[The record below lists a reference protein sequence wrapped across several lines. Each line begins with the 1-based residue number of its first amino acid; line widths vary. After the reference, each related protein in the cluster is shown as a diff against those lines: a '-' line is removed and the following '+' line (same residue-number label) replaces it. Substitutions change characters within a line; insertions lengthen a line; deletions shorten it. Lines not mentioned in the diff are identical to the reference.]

1 MKEEPNSTGNNDSV
15 STDSGRSATAAGS
28 GSYYGNGRSGT
39 GPGGVSTG
47 STGGTGRLFSL
58 DALRGFDMFWI
69 TGGQKLVF
77 ALATVTGWP
86 LFEWM
91 NSQMHHVEWNGFA
104 FYDMIFPLFLFLAGV
119 SMPYSFEARRNRGDT
134 RRKIY
139 LHALK
144 RMLVLVVL
152 GMLVN
157 RILELNPDNLRFAS
171 VLGRIGIA
179 WFLAALIVLN
189 SGLRWQIAWFWGLL
203 IIYCLLMLLVPV
215 PGFGAG
221 DLSPEGNLAGY
232 IDRLLLPGTM
242 YNELTEPEG
251 ILSTIPSVSTA
262 LLGVFAGH
270 LLRLETKRLN
280 GIRKAMLLIGA
291 GIISLF
297 LGMAWGAFFPV
308 NKYLWT
314 SSFVLYA
321 GGWSLMLLG
330 LFYLIIDVWQV
341 KKWAF
346 FFVVIGMN
354 SITIYVLQ
362 HRILRFDIIRDFFL
376 KGIHDLSPAAL
387 QPFISS
393 LGYIAVVWLFLWFL
407 YRNRI
412 FLKV

>member
-1 MKEEPNSTGNNDSV
+1 MTPSNTKSSSASKNP
-15 STDSGRSATAAGS
+15 SGRL
-28 GSYYGNGRSGT
+28 Y
-39 GPGGVSTG
+39 
-47 STGGTGRLFSL
+47 SL

-91 NSQMHHVEWNGFA
+91 NSQMHHVAWNGFA

-119 SMPYSFEARRNRGDT
+119 SMPYSFEARRNRGET
-134 RRKIY
+134 RQKIY

-179 WFLAALIVLN
+179 WFLAAMIVLN
-189 SGLRWQIAWFWGLL
+189 AGIRWQIAWFWGLL
-203 IIYCLLMLLVPV
+203 ILYCLLMLLVPV

-242 YNELTEPEG
+242 YTEFNEPEG

-270 LLRLETKRLN
+270 LLRLKTGRLN
-280 GIRKAMLLIGA
+280 GMKKALVLIGA
-291 GIISLF
+291 GILGLI
-297 LGMAWGAFFPV
+297 LGMAWGTFFPI
-308 NKYLWT
+308 NKNLWT

-330 LFYLIIDVWQV
+330 LFYLVIDVW
-341 KKWAF
+341 KMKRWAF

-376 KGIHDLSPAAL
+376 KGIHDISPEAL

>member
-1 MKEEPNSTGNNDSV
+1 MNARKKG
-15 STDSGRSATAAGS
+15 TDRAES
-28 GSYYGNGRSGT
+28 
-39 GPGGVSTG
+39 
-47 STGGTGRLFSL
+47 GRLFSL

-69 TGGQKLVF
+69 TGGQKLVW

-86 LFEWM
+86 LFTWM

-119 SMPYSFEARRNRGDT
+119 SMPYSFAAREKRGDS
-134 RRKIY
+134 RKKIY

-171 VLGRIGIA
+171 VLGRIGVA
-179 WFLAALIVLN
+179 WFLAAMIVLN
-189 SGLRWQIAWFWGLL
+189 ADIKWQVAWFWGLL
-203 IIYCLLMLLVPV
+203 ILYCLLMLLVPV
-215 PGFGAG
+215 PGYGAG
-221 DLSPEGNLAGY
+221 ILTPEGNLAGY

-242 YNELTEPEG
+242 YTEFNEPEG
-251 ILSTIPSVSTA
+251 ILSTLPAVSTA

-270 LLRLETKRLN
+270 LLRME
-280 GIRKAMLLIGA
+280 RKSLTGTVKALILIGA
-291 GIISLF
+291 GIASLL
-297 LGMAWGAFFPV
+297 LGLLWGTFFPI
-308 NKYLWT
+308 NKSLWT

-330 LFYLIIDVWQV
+330 VFYLVTDVWRV
-341 KKWAF
+341 RKWAF

-376 KGIHDLSPAAL
+376 KGIYDLSPSGL

-407 YRNRI
+407 YRKKI

>member
-1 MKEEPNSTGNNDSV
+1 MSSSTEIKNKPGE
-15 STDSGRSATAAGS
+15 TDGTSGRL
-28 GSYYGNGRSGT
+28 Y
-39 GPGGVSTG
+39 
-47 STGGTGRLFSL
+47 SL

-69 TGGQKLVF
+69 AGGQKLVW

-86 LFEWM
+86 LFSWM

-119 SMPYSFEARRNRGDT
+119 SMPYSFSAREKRGET
-134 RRKIY
+134 RKKIY
-139 LHALK
+139 IHALK

-171 VLGRIGIA
+171 VLGRIGVA
-179 WFLAALIVLN
+179 WFLAAMIVLN
-189 SGLRWQIAWFWGLL
+189 ADIRWQVAWFWGLL
-203 IIYCLLMLLVPV
+203 IVYCLLMLLVPV
-215 PGFGAG
+215 PGQGAG
-221 DLSPEGNLAGY
+221 MLTPEGNLAGY

-242 YNELTEPEG
+242 YTEFNEPEG
-251 ILSTIPSVSTA
+251 ILSTIPAVSTA

-270 LLRLETKRLN
+270 LLRGERRGLT
-280 GIRKAMLLIGA
+280 GTGKALILIGA
-291 GIISLF
+291 GIVSL
-297 LGMAWGAFFPV
+297 LVGLLWGTFFPI
-308 NKYLWT
+308 NKSLWT

-330 LFYLIIDVWQV
+330 IFYLLTDVWKV
-341 KKWAF
+341 RKWAF
-346 FFVVIGMN
+346 FFMVIGMN

-376 KGIHDLSPAAL
+376 KGIHDLSPSGL
-387 QPFISS
+387 QPFINS

-407 YRNRI
+407 YRNKI

>member
-1 MKEEPNSTGNNDSV
+1 MSSSTEIKN
-15 STDSGRSATAAGS
+15 RPREAAG
-28 GSYYGNGRSGT
+28 T
-39 GPGGVSTG
+39 P
-47 STGGTGRLFSL
+47 GRLYSL

-69 TGGQKLVF
+69 TGGQKLVW

-86 LFEWM
+86 LFTWM

-119 SMPYSFEARRNRGDT
+119 SMPYSFAARMKRGDT
-134 RRKIY
+134 RKKIY

-171 VLGRIGIA
+171 VLGRIGVA
-179 WFLAALIVLN
+179 WFLAAVIVLN
-189 SGLRWQIAWFWGLL
+189 ADIRWQVAWFWALL
-203 IIYCLLMLLVPV
+203 IVYCLLMLLVPV
-215 PGFGAG
+215 PGYGAG
-221 DLSPEGNLAGY
+221 MLTPEGNLAGY
-232 IDRLLLPGTM
+232 LDRLLLPGTM
-242 YNELTEPEG
+242 YTEFNEPEG
-251 ILSTIPSVSTA
+251 ILSTIPAVSTA

-270 LLRLETKRLN
+270 LLRMERRGLT
-280 GIRKAMLLIGA
+280 GTGKALTLIGA
-291 GIISLF
+291 GIASL
-297 LGMAWGAFFPV
+297 LVGLLWGTFFPI
-308 NKYLWT
+308 NKSLWT

-330 LFYLIIDVWQV
+330 IFYLVTDVWKV
-341 KKWAF
+341 RKWAF

-354 SITIYVLQ
+354 SITIYILQ

-376 KGIHDLSPAAL
+376 KGIYDLSPSGL

-407 YRNRI
+407 YRKKI

>member
-1 MKEEPNSTGNNDSV
+1 MKDEFSSAGGSV
-15 STDSGRSATAAGS
+15 KGA
-28 GSYYGNGRSGT
+28 
-39 GPGGVSTG
+39 
-47 STGGTGRLFSL
+47 GRLYSL

-119 SMPYSFEARRNRGDT
+119 SMPYSFASRASKGDS

-139 LHALK
+139 IHAAK
-144 RMLVLVVL
+144 RMLILVVL

-157 RILELNPDNLRFAS
+157 RILELDPDNLRFAS
-171 VLGRIGIA
+171 VLGRIGVA
-179 WFLAALIVLN
+179 WFLAAMIVLN
-189 SGLRWQIAWFWGLL
+189 AGIRWQVAWFWSLL

-221 DLSPEGNLAGY
+221 DLSPEGNLAGF

-242 YNELTEPEG
+242 YTEFNEPEG

-262 LLGVFAGH
+262 LLGVFTGH
-270 LLRLETKRLN
+270 LLRLERGALTGLK
-280 GIRKAMLLIGA
+280 KAVIIIGA
-291 GIISLF
+291 GIISLL
-297 LGMAWGAFFPV
+297 LGILWGTFFPV
-308 NKYLWT
+308 NKNLWT

-330 LFYLIIDVWQV
+330 LFYLVIDVWRI

-362 HRILRFDIIRDFFL
+362 HRILRFDMIRDFFL
-376 KGIHDLSPAAL
+376 EGIYDLSPAMV
-387 QPFISS
+387 QPFISA
-393 LGYIAVVWLFLWFL
+393 LGYIAVVWIFLWFL
-407 YRNRI
+407 WRKRI

>member
-1 MKEEPNSTGNNDSV
+1 MKKQRP
-15 STDSGRSATAAGS
+15 GS
-28 GSYYGNGRSGT
+28 GESNC
-39 GPGGVSTG
+39 
-47 STGGTGRLFSL
+47 GRLYSL

-86 LFEWM
+86 LFAWV
-91 NSQMHHVEWNGFA
+91 NTQMHHVEWNGFA

-119 SMPYSFEARRNRGDT
+119 SMPYSFEARKKRGDT
-134 RRKIY
+134 MKKIY

-144 RMLVLVVL
+144 RMLILVVL

-157 RILELNPDNLRFAS
+157 RILELNPENLRFAS
-171 VLGRIGIA
+171 VLGRIGVA
-179 WFLAALIVLN
+179 WFLAAIIVLN
-189 SGLRWQIAWFWGLL
+189 ANVRWQIVWFWSLL

-215 PGFGAG
+215 PGYGAG
-221 DLSPEGNLAGY
+221 ILTPEGNLAGY

-242 YNELTEPEG
+242 YTEFNEPEG
-251 ILSTIPSVSTA
+251 ILSTIPSVATA
-262 LLGVFAGH
+262 LLGVFAGYF
-270 LLRLETKRLN
+270 LRMERSGLTGTKKSL
-280 GIRKAMLLIGA
+280 ILIGA
-291 GIISLF
+291 GVTSLL
-297 LGMAWGAFFPV
+297 LGMLWGTFFPV
-308 NKYLWT
+308 NKSLWT

-330 LFYLIIDVWQV
+330 LFYLIIDVWRI

-376 KGIHDLSPAAL
+376 KGIHDLSSAGL

-393 LGYIAVVWLFLWFL
+393 IGYIAVVWLFLWFL
-407 YRNRI
+407 YRHKI

>member
-1 MKEEPNSTGNNDSV
+1 MNISTEKEK
-15 STDSGRSATAAGS
+15 SAPERGS
-28 GSYYGNGRSGT
+28 SA
-39 GPGGVSTG
+39 
-47 STGGTGRLFSL
+47 GRLYSL

-69 TGGQKLVF
+69 TGGQKLVW

-86 LFEWM
+86 LFAWM

-119 SMPYSFEARRNRGDT
+119 SMPYSFAAREKRGDT
-134 RRKIY
+134 RKKIY
-139 LHALK
+139 IHALK
-144 RMLVLVVL
+144 RMLVLVLL

-171 VLGRIGIA
+171 VLGRIGVA
-179 WFLAALIVLN
+179 WFLAAMIVLN
-189 SGLRWQIAWFWGLL
+189 ADIKWQVAWFWGLL
-203 IIYCLLMLLVPV
+203 IVYCLLMLLVPV
-215 PGFGAG
+215 PGYGAG
-221 DLSPEGNLAGY
+221 IMTPEGNLAGY

-242 YNELTEPEG
+242 YTEFNEPEG
-251 ILSTIPSVSTA
+251 ILSTIPAVSTA

-270 LLRLETKRLN
+270 LLRME
-280 GIRKAMLLIGA
+280 RKSLTGTVKALILMGA
-291 GIISLF
+291 GIVCL
-297 LGMAWGAFFPV
+297 LVGLLWGTFFPI
-308 NKYLWT
+308 NKSLWT

-330 LFYLIIDVWQV
+330 VFYLVTDVWRIR
-341 KKWAF
+341 KWAF

-376 KGIHDLSPAAL
+376 KGVYDLSPAGF

-407 YRNRI
+407 YRKKI

>member
-1 MKEEPNSTGNNDSV
+1 MKRQVAGNKNVLADGAWP
-15 STDSGRSATAAGS
+15 SGVGPAGS
-28 GSYYGNGRSGT
+28 PGSAGN
-39 GPGGVSTG
+39 PVPAG
-47 STGGTGRLFSL
+47 SVGRLYSL
-58 DALRGFDMFWI
+58 DALRGFDMLWI

-119 SMPYSFEARRNRGDT
+119 SMPYSFAARTARGDS

-139 LHALK
+139 LHAVK
-144 RMLVLVVL
+144 RMVVLVIL

-171 VLGRIGIA
+171 VLGRIGVA
-179 WFLAALIVLN
+179 WFLAAMIVLN
-189 SGLRWQIAWFWGLL
+189 AGIRWQVAWFWGLL
-203 IIYCLLMLLVPV
+203 ILYCLLMLFVPV
-215 PGFGAG
+215 PGHGAG
-221 DLSPEGNLAGY
+221 VLTPEGNLAGWL
-232 IDRLLLPGTM
+232 DRLLLPGTM
-242 YNELTEPEG
+242 YTEFNEPEG

-270 LLRLETKRLN
+270 LLRLEKSGLT
-280 GIRKAMLLIGA
+280 GMRKALIIIGA
-291 GIISLF
+291 GIISLL
-297 LGMAWGAFFPV
+297 LGMLWGTFFPV
-308 NKYLWT
+308 NKNLWT

-330 LFYLIIDVWQV
+330 LFYLIIDVWRI

-362 HRILRFDIIRDFFL
+362 FRILKFDVIRDFFL
-376 KGIHDLSPAAL
+376 KGIHDLSPAAV

-407 YRNRI
+407 YRNKI

>member
-1 MKEEPNSTGNNDSV
+1 MTPSNTKSSSASKNP
-15 STDSGRSATAAGS
+15 SGRL
-28 GSYYGNGRSGT
+28 Y
-39 GPGGVSTG
+39 
-47 STGGTGRLFSL
+47 SL

-91 NSQMHHVEWNGFA
+91 NSQMHHVAWNGFA

-119 SMPYSFEARRNRGDT
+119 SMPYSFEARRNRGET
-134 RRKIY
+134 RQKIY

-179 WFLAALIVLN
+179 WFLAAMIVLN
-189 SGLRWQIAWFWGLL
+189 AGIRWQIAWFWGLL
-203 IIYCLLMLLVPV
+203 ILYCLLMLLVPV

-242 YNELTEPEG
+242 YTEFNEPEG

-270 LLRLETKRLN
+270 LLRLKTGRLN
-280 GIRKAMLLIGA
+280 GMKKALVLIGA
-291 GIISLF
+291 GILGLI
-297 LGMAWGAFFPV
+297 LGMAWGTFFPI
-308 NKYLWT
+308 NKNLWT

-330 LFYLIIDVWQV
+330 LFYLVIDVW
-341 KKWAF
+341 KMKRWAF

-376 KGIHDLSPAAL
+376 KGIHDLSPEAL

>member
-1 MKEEPNSTGNNDSV
+1 MKTTPSLAKS
-15 STDSGRSATAAGS
+15 SPA
-28 GSYYGNGRSGT
+28 SGT
-39 GPGGVSTG
+39 PAN
-47 STGGTGRLFSL
+47 RLYSL

-91 NSQMHHVEWNGFA
+91 NSQMHHVAWNGFA

-119 SMPYSFEARRNRGDT
+119 SMPYSFEARRNRGET
-134 RRKIY
+134 RQKIY

-179 WFLAALIVLN
+179 WFLAAMIVLN
-189 SGLRWQIAWFWGLL
+189 AGLRWQVVWFWGLL
-203 IIYCLLMLLVPV
+203 ILYCLLMLLVPV

-221 DLSPEGNLAGY
+221 DLSPEGNLAGF

-242 YNELTEPEG
+242 YTEFNEPEG

-270 LLRLETKRLN
+270 LLRLETGRLN
-280 GIRKAMLLIGA
+280 GMRKALVLIGA
-291 GIISLF
+291 GILSLM
-297 LGMAWGAFFPV
+297 LGMAWGTFFPI
-308 NKYLWT
+308 NKNLWT

-330 LFYLIIDVWQV
+330 LFYLVIDVWKM

-376 KGIHDLSPAAL
+376 KGIHDLSPEAL

>member
-1 MKEEPNSTGNNDSV
+1 MSRTTREQEIALNHSGGSSGGSSAK
-15 STDSGRSATAAGS
+15 SGRL
-28 GSYYGNGRSGT
+28 Y
-39 GPGGVSTG
+39 
-47 STGGTGRLFSL
+47 SL

-69 TGGQKLVF
+69 TGGQKLVW

-86 LFEWM
+86 VFTWM

-119 SMPYSFEARRNRGDT
+119 SMPYSFASRAARGES

-139 LHALK
+139 QHAVK
-144 RMLVLVVL
+144 RMIILVIL

-157 RILELNPDNLRFAS
+157 RILELNPDNMRFAS
-171 VLGRIGIA
+171 VLGRIGVA
-179 WFLAALIVLN
+179 WFLAAMIVLN
-189 SGLRWQIAWFWGLL
+189 AGIRWQVTWFWSLL
-203 IIYCLLMLLVPV
+203 IIYCLLMMLVPV
-215 PGFGAG
+215 PGIGAG
-221 DLSPEGNLAGY
+221 VLTPEGNLAGY

-242 YNELTEPEG
+242 YTTFNEPEG

-270 LLRLETKRLN
+270 LLRLEKQGLTGL
-280 GIRKAMLLIGA
+280 RKALIIIGA
-291 GIISLF
+291 GLASLL
-297 LGMAWGAFFPV
+297 LGLLWSTFFPI
-308 NKYLWT
+308 NKILWT

-330 LFYLIIDVWQV
+330 LFYLIIDVW
-341 KKWAF
+341 KKRKWAF

-376 KGIHDLSPAAL
+376 KGIHDLSPAML

-393 LGYIAVVWLFLWFL
+393 LGYIAVVWFFLWFL
-407 YRNRI
+407 YRHRI

>member
-1 MKEEPNSTGNNDSV
+1 MGENKQGKNE
-15 STDSGRSATAAGS
+15 
-28 GSYYGNGRSGT
+28 T
-39 GPGGVSTG
+39 GPG
-47 STGGTGRLFSL
+47 RLYCL

-69 TGGQKLVF
+69 TGGQKIVF

-86 LFEWM
+86 LFDWM
-91 NSQMHHVEWNGFA
+91 SSQMHHVEWNGFA

-119 SMPYSFEARRNRGDT
+119 SMPYSFASRAARGDS

-139 LHALK
+139 MHAVK
-144 RMLVLVVL
+144 RMLILVVL

-157 RILELNPDNLRFAS
+157 RILEFDPDNLRFAS

-179 WFLAALIVLN
+179 WFLAAMIVLN
-189 SGLRWQIAWFWGLL
+189 AGIRWQVAWFWSLL

-215 PGFGAG
+215 PVFGAG
-221 DLSPEGNLAGY
+221 DLSPEGNLAGF

-242 YNELTEPEG
+242 YTEFNEPEG

-262 LLGVFAGH
+262 LLGVFTGH
-270 LLRLETKRLN
+270 LLRLERGGLTGLK
-280 GIRKAMLLIGA
+280 KAVIIIGA
-291 GIISLF
+291 GIISLL
-297 LGMAWGAFFPV
+297 LGILWGTFFPV
-308 NKYLWT
+308 NKNLWT

-330 LFYLIIDVWQV
+330 LFYLVIDVWRI

-362 HRILRFDIIRDFFL
+362 NRILRFDIIRDFFL
-376 KGIHDLSPAAL
+376 KGIYDLSPATV
-387 QPFISS
+387 QPFISA
-393 LGYIAVVWLFLWFL
+393 LGYIAVVWIFLWFL
-407 YRNRI
+407 WRKRI
-412 FLKV
+412 FLRV

>member
-1 MKEEPNSTGNNDSV
+1 MKDEFSSAGGSV
-15 STDSGRSATAAGS
+15 KGA
-28 GSYYGNGRSGT
+28 
-39 GPGGVSTG
+39 
-47 STGGTGRLFSL
+47 GRLYSL

-119 SMPYSFEARRNRGDT
+119 SMPYSFASRASKGDS

-139 LHALK
+139 IHAAK
-144 RMLVLVVL
+144 RMLILVVL

-157 RILELNPDNLRFAS
+157 RILELDPDNLRFAS

-179 WFLAALIVLN
+179 WFLAAMIVLN
-189 SGLRWQIAWFWGLL
+189 AGIRWQVAWFWSLL

-221 DLSPEGNLAGY
+221 DLSPEGNLAGF

-242 YNELTEPEG
+242 YTEFNEPEG

-270 LLRLETKRLN
+270 LLRLERGGLTGLK
-280 GIRKAMLLIGA
+280 KAVIIIGA

-297 LGMAWGAFFPV
+297 LGILWGTFFPV
-308 NKYLWT
+308 NKNLWT

-330 LFYLIIDVWQV
+330 LFYLVIDVWRI

-362 HRILRFDIIRDFFL
+362 NRILRFDIIRDFFL
-376 KGIHDLSPAAL
+376 KGIYDLSPATV
-387 QPFISS
+387 QPFISA
-393 LGYIAVVWLFLWFL
+393 LGYIAVVWIFLWFL
-407 YRNRI
+407 WRKRI
-412 FLKV
+412 FLRV

>member
-1 MKEEPNSTGNNDSV
+1 MSSSTEIKN
-15 STDSGRSATAAGS
+15 RPREAAG
-28 GSYYGNGRSGT
+28 T
-39 GPGGVSTG
+39 P
-47 STGGTGRLFSL
+47 GRLYSL

-69 TGGQKLVF
+69 TGGQKLVW

-86 LFEWM
+86 LFTWM

-119 SMPYSFEARRNRGDT
+119 SMPYSFAARMKRGDT
-134 RRKIY
+134 RKKIY

-171 VLGRIGIA
+171 VLGRIGVA
-179 WFLAALIVLN
+179 WFLAAVIVLN
-189 SGLRWQIAWFWGLL
+189 ADIRWQVAWFWALL
-203 IIYCLLMLLVPV
+203 IVYCLLMLLVPE
-215 PGFGAG
+215 PGYGAG
-221 DLSPEGNLAGY
+221 MLTPEGNLAGY
-232 IDRLLLPGTM
+232 LDRLLLPGTM
-242 YNELTEPEG
+242 YTEFNEPEG
-251 ILSTIPSVSTA
+251 ILSTIPAVSTA

-270 LLRLETKRLN
+270 LLRMERRGLT
-280 GIRKAMLLIGA
+280 GTGKALTLIGA
-291 GIISLF
+291 GIASL
-297 LGMAWGAFFPV
+297 LVGLLWGTFFPI
-308 NKYLWT
+308 NKSLWT

-321 GGWSLMLLG
+321 GGWSLLLLG
-330 LFYLIIDVWQV
+330 FFYLVIDVWKV
-341 KKWAF
+341 RKWAF

-376 KGIHDLSPAAL
+376 KGIYDLSPSGL

-407 YRNRI
+407 YRKKI

>member
-1 MKEEPNSTGNNDSV
+1 
-15 STDSGRSATAAGS
+15 
-28 GSYYGNGRSGT
+28 
-39 GPGGVSTG
+39 
-47 STGGTGRLFSL
+47 
-58 DALRGFDMFWI
+58 
-69 TGGQKLVF
+69 
-77 ALATVTGWP
+77 
-86 LFEWM
+86 
-91 NSQMHHVEWNGFA
+91 
-104 FYDMIFPLFLFLAGV
+104 
-119 SMPYSFEARRNRGDT
+119 
-134 RRKIY
+134 
-139 LHALK
+139 
-144 RMLVLVVL
+144 
-152 GMLVN
+152 
-157 RILELNPDNLRFAS
+157 
-171 VLGRIGIA
+171 
-179 WFLAALIVLN
+179 
-189 SGLRWQIAWFWGLL
+189 
-203 IIYCLLMLLVPV
+203 MLLVPV

-242 YNELTEPEG
+242 YTEFNEPEG

-270 LLRLETKRLN
+270 LLRLKTGRLN
-280 GIRKAMLLIGA
+280 GMKKALVLIGA
-291 GIISLF
+291 GILGLI
-297 LGMAWGAFFPV
+297 LGMAWGTFFPI
-308 NKYLWT
+308 NKNLWT

-330 LFYLIIDVWQV
+330 LFYLVIDVW
-341 KKWAF
+341 KMKRWAF

-376 KGIHDLSPAAL
+376 KGIHDISPEAL

>member
-1 MKEEPNSTGNNDSV
+1 MNARKKG
-15 STDSGRSATAAGS
+15 TDRAES
-28 GSYYGNGRSGT
+28 
-39 GPGGVSTG
+39 
-47 STGGTGRLFSL
+47 GRLFSL

-69 TGGQKLVF
+69 TGGQKLVW
-77 ALATVTGWP
+77 AMATVTGWP
-86 LFEWM
+86 LFTWM

-119 SMPYSFEARRNRGDT
+119 SMPYSFAAREKRGDS
-134 RRKIY
+134 RKKIY

-171 VLGRIGIA
+171 VLGRIGVA
-179 WFLAALIVLN
+179 WFLAAMIVLN
-189 SGLRWQIAWFWGLL
+189 ADIKWQVAWFWGLL

-215 PGFGAG
+215 PGYGAG
-221 DLSPEGNLAGY
+221 ILTPEGNLAGY

-242 YNELTEPEG
+242 YTEFNEPEG
-251 ILSTIPSVSTA
+251 ILSTLPAVSTA

-270 LLRLETKRLN
+270 LLRME
-280 GIRKAMLLIGA
+280 RKSLTGTVKALILIGA
-291 GIISLF
+291 GIASLL
-297 LGMAWGAFFPV
+297 LGLLWGTFFPI
-308 NKYLWT
+308 NKSLWT

-330 LFYLIIDVWQV
+330 VFYLVTDVWRV
-341 KKWAF
+341 RKWAF

-376 KGIHDLSPAAL
+376 KGIYDLSPSGL

-407 YRNRI
+407 YRKKI

>member
-1 MKEEPNSTGNNDSV
+1 MNARKKG
-15 STDSGRSATAAGS
+15 TDRAES
-28 GSYYGNGRSGT
+28 
-39 GPGGVSTG
+39 
-47 STGGTGRLFSL
+47 GRLFSL

-69 TGGQKLVF
+69 TGGQKLVW
-77 ALATVTGWP
+77 AMATVTGWP
-86 LFEWM
+86 LFTWM

-119 SMPYSFEARRNRGDT
+119 SMPYSFAAREKRGDS
-134 RRKIY
+134 RKKIY

-171 VLGRIGIA
+171 VLGRIGVA
-179 WFLAALIVLN
+179 WFLAAMIVLN
-189 SGLRWQIAWFWGLL
+189 ADIKWQVAWFWGLL
-203 IIYCLLMLLVPV
+203 ILYCLLMLLVPV
-215 PGFGAG
+215 PGYGAG
-221 DLSPEGNLAGY
+221 ILTPEGNLAGY

-242 YNELTEPEG
+242 YTEFNEPEG
-251 ILSTIPSVSTA
+251 ILSTLPAVSTA

-270 LLRLETKRLN
+270 LLRME
-280 GIRKAMLLIGA
+280 RKSLTGTVKALILIGA
-291 GIISLF
+291 GIASLL
-297 LGMAWGAFFPV
+297 LGLLWGTFFPI
-308 NKYLWT
+308 NKSLWT

-330 LFYLIIDVWQV
+330 VFYLVTDVWRV
-341 KKWAF
+341 RKWAF

-376 KGIHDLSPAAL
+376 KGIYDLSPSGL

-407 YRNRI
+407 YRKKI